1 MIRSFI
7 FLSLNSMKGTDSMNL
22 SDMNIEVFRLINDLG
37 KEHTVLNQVMIFIAE
52 YMAYFLVA
60 GVLVF
65 WFIRGNHNRM
75 FVVCGV
81 ATLLLAEICGQTAGK
96 LHSNKQPFAE
106 LENVNQLIEKAVDNS
121 FPSDHTILFFSFCAS
136 FWLFNRGWGLLLI
149 GVASLVGVS
158 RIWVGV
164 HYPGDILAA
173 AILSIFSAIFVYKI
187 VPKLHMTHKLLD
199 FFRICDRMLLTIV
212 SKPKGN

>member
-1 MIRSFI
+1 
-7 FLSLNSMKGTDSMNL
+7 
-22 SDMNIEVFRLINDLG
+22 MNISDVNIKVFRLINDIG
-37 KEHTVLNQVMIFIAE
+37 KEYTILNPVMIFIAE

-60 GVLVF
+60 GVLAI
-65 WFIRGNHNRM
+65 WFIRGNNNRM
-75 FVVCGV
+75 IVVCGI
-81 ATLLLAEICGQTAGK
+81 ATLLLAEICGKIAGK

-106 LENVNQLIEKAVDNS
+106 LENVNQLIDKAVDNS
-121 FPSDHTILFFSFCAS
+121 FPSDHTILFFSFCLS

-164 HYPGDILAA
+164 HYPGDILVAV
-173 AILSIFSAIFVYKI
+173 ILSIISAIFVYKI
-187 VPKLHMTHKLLD
+187 VPKLHTTHKLLD
-199 FFRICDRMLLTIV
+199 FFRSCDQMLLTIV